1 MALSQAYKEGFG
13 DGWSDARAGRDTE
26 SVIHGHEQQT
36 GNAYRSQYATGYR
49 EGARAFGKRLEGRF
63 APSRRQD
70 PKKCPHQMATQ
81 RWAGR
86 SYICDAC
93 GAEVA

>member
-26 SVIHGHEQQT
+26 SVIQSHEQQP
-36 GNAYRSQYATGYR
+36 GDPYRSQYATGYR

-63 APSRRQD
+63 APSRRHD
-70 PKKCPHQMATQ
+70 PKTCPHQIAKQ
-81 RWAGR
+81 DWPG
-86 SYICDAC
+86 SPYICDAC

>member
-26 SVIHGHEQQT
+26 SVIQGHEQQT
-36 GNAYRSQYATGYR
+36 DNAYRSQYATGYR

-70 PKKCPHQMATQ
+70 PKTCPHQIATQ
-81 RWAGR
+81 GRAG
-86 SYICDAC
+86 SPYICDAC